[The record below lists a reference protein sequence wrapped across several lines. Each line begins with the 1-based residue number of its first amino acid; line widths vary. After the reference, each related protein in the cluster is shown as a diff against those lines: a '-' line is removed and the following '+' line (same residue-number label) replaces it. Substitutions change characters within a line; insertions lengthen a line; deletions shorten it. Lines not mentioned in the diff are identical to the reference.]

1 MPGKVKIHTVSSE
14 EKRELL
20 QALSLA
26 FTVIESPQEAKNFLI
41 DLLYPSE
48 SIMLAR
54 RLNIARM
61 LLAGYQYDEITK
73 KLHVGK
79 TTITNVHRW
88 LGSGKGGYA
97 AILERVFREEKKA
110 ARKRARQE
118 RALDPASWENF
129 KRKYIAYYWPEYAIR
144 ELDDVIERNMRK
156 FRKKLSVQRV
166 LVSKKTSK

>member
-1 MPGKVKIHTVSSE
+1 MAGKVRMRAVSVE

-20 QALSLA
+20 QMLSLA
-26 FTVIESPQEAKNFLI
+26 VTLIESPEEAKNFLI

-79 TTITNVHRW
+79 TTITNVQRW
-88 LGSGKGGYA
+88 LGDGKGGYSM
-97 AILERVFREEKKA
+97 ILQRVFQEEKKA
-110 ARKRARQE
+110 ARKRARQQ

-129 KRKYIAYYWPEYAIR
+129 KRRYIAYHWPEYAIR
-144 ELDDVIERNMRK
+144 ELDEVVRKNMVK
-156 FRKKLSVQRV
+156 FKKRTSV
-166 LVSKKTSK
+166 KKSIQISV

>member
-1 MPGKVKIHTVSSE
+1 MVSVE

-20 QALSLA
+20 QTLSLA
-26 FTVIESPQEAKNFLI
+26 FTLIESPEEAKNFLI

-61 LLAGYQYDEITK
+61 LLAGHQYDEITK

-79 TTITNVHRW
+79 TTITNVQRW
-88 LGSGKGGYA
+88 LGDGKGGYGT
-97 AILERVFREEKKA
+97 ILQRVFREEKKA
-110 ARKRARQE
+110 VRKRMRQQ

-129 KRKYIAYYWPEYAIR
+129 KRRYIAYHWPEYAIR
-144 ELDDVIERNMRK
+144 ELDEVVRKNMLK
-156 FRKKLSVQRV
+156 FKKRTSVKKSIK
-166 LVSKKTSK
+166 VSA